1 MITAIDLEKRMN
13 PSKNLTVL
21 IVDDEPDIL
30 ELMEEEFTH
39 CGYKTVTAI
48 CGNDAIKILDNSK
61 IDIVISDYKMPNGNG
76 MAVLSHVNKMQ
87 VKPLFFFVSGQ
98 ADVSVED
105 ALRAGARKF
114 FSKPFDLDELIK
126 EVENDLSI

>member
-1 MITAIDLEKRMN
+1 MIDR
-13 PSKNLTVL
+13 KNLTVL

-30 ELMEEEFTH
+30 ELMEEEFRY
-39 CGYKTVTAI
+39 CGYITITAI
-48 CGNDAIKILDNSK
+48 SGNDAIAILDRQK
-61 IDIVISDYKMPNGNG
+61 IDIVVSDYKMSNGNG
-76 MAVLSHVNKMQ
+76 MAVLSHVNKMA

-126 EVENDLSI
+126 DIESDLV